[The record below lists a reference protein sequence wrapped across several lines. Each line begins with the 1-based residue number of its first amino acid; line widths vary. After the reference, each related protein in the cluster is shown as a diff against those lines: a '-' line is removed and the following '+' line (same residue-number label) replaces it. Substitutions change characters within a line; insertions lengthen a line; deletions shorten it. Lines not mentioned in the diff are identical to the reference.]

1 MASHST
7 ILKKTEEA
15 RLNQLYQTKCD
26 EVSYK
31 TQLIFMFEFTGGLH
45 ELHRLYSLRY

>member
-26 EVSYK
+26 EVSHSIYV
-31 TQLIFMFEFTGGLH
+31 TQYLITLGRRN
-45 ELHRLYSLRY
+45 ELH